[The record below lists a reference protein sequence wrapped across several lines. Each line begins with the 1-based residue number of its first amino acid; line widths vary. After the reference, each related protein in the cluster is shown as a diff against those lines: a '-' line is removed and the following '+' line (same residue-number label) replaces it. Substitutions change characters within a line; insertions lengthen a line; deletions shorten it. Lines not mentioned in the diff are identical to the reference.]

1 MAQINLNL
9 KKSLFVPKFQPLL
22 TDYSHRWEF
31 WCGSAGSGKS
41 YTIAQKLIIRCC
53 SEPMRVLVCRR
64 YATTLRNSCFALF
77 KEVLA
82 KWQLSSYVQVR
93 ETDMSIIFPNG
104 SQIIMVGLDTE
115 EKLLSLNNISTIW
128 IEEAYEVEKSKVEQ
142 LNLRMRGTAANQQ
155 LLLSW
160 NPISKQSWLY
170 NFTVEEP
177 PENSIFIHS
186 TYKDNPFLTAEQV
199 REIEDNK
206 NDEIW
211 WKVYGQ
217 GLEGTLDGLIY
228 DFEQIDA
235 LPPKGV
241 NKPESEKSDEE
252 KYADSLVEIHGLD
265 FGFTN
270 DPTARVQILADPKRK
285 HLFVRE
291 RCYQTHMQNKHII
304 EDLNGDGVG
313 RNVEIFADCAEP
325 KSIKDIQDGGFR
337 VVACDKDAPVKSDK
351 LKFQLQWMQ
360 GWKLFVTKDSLNLI
374 NELRNYVWLKDK
386 DGKPLNI
393 PIDKFNHLL
402 DAMRYAVWTKWGV
415 NAGKGEYHISVSNKR
430 KRR

>member
-53 SEPMRVLVCRR
+53 SEPIRVLVCRR

-82 KWQLSSYVQVR
+82 KWQISNYVTVR
-93 ETDMSIIFPNG
+93 ETDMSITFPNG

-128 IEEAYEVEKSKVEQ
+128 IEEAYEVEKPKVEQ
-142 LNLRMRGTAANQQ
+142 LNLRMRGNAANQQ

-186 TYKDNPFLTAEQV
+186 TYKDNPFLNAEYVAALDEMETRNPAKYRVYGRGEWGVDTEGLVITNWRKEEFNPMDLAALGYEHRAGCDLGWIDKTAIIDTLYD
-199 REIEDNK
+199 RDNK
-206 NDEIW
+206 TIYVFNEFYKSGCQLSDIAKAIGDMNLKKTKIYVDAAEPRSIQYF
-211 WKVYGQ
+211 KQEGIRAEACAKGRDSVKA
-217 GLEGTLDGLIY
+217 GLMFL
-228 DFEQIDA
+228 Q
-235 LPPKGV
+235 
-241 NKPESEKSDEE
+241 
-252 KYADSLVEIHGLD
+252 DSLIIVH
-265 FGFTN
+265 
-270 DPTARVQILADPKRK
+270 PS
-285 HLFVRE
+285 
-291 RCYQTHMQNKHII
+291 CQN
-304 EDLNGDGVG
+304 
-313 RNVEIFADCAEP
+313 F
-325 KSIKDIQDGGFR
+325 
-337 VVACDKDAPVKSDK
+337 
-351 LKFQLQWMQ
+351 
-360 GWKLFVTKDSLNLI
+360 I
-374 NELRNYVWLKDK
+374 NELENFSYIKSKVTGEYTEDTTHEYSHA
-386 DGKPLNI
+386 
-393 PIDKFNHLL
+393 ID
-402 DAMRYAVWTKWGV
+402 ACRYAYSDIYTQTKL
-415 NAGKGEYHISVSNKR
+415 KTFNKELLSL
-430 KRR
+430 